1 MDNVDYTFI
10 FRDIAAAGSLVQFFD
25 HCSRRR
31 RDLRLSINDDQL
43 LRATGHPMPSILA
56 DIVDLAGAV
65 YVADRLSLQRTP
77 RRVRLEVALPVRHP
91 DVLGSAEMQA
101 LLRESLY
108 WFTGRHW
115 LFDFLPRQ
123 AVGRLSE
130 LQRSLP
136 HIMSAPATEV
146 ALWSGGLD
154 ALVGLIGRTLANPTA
169 MAHLALFGT
178 GANGAI
184 FWTQRDL
191 VDRLGQVLPGQRKL
205 IQLPIRLTGLDGLA
219 TNGRARARG
228 FVFLLLGAVCA
239 AMEGQA
245 ILHLYENGVG
255 AVNLPFRVASIG
267 LAHTRSVHPRS
278 LLLIG
283 GLMSRLLGRPFR
295 YENPFLFATK
305 VQMCRALV
313 TARMTEL
320 VPFTISC
327 DRRHRQAPHQCGY
340 CSSCLLRRQAL
351 TVAGIPDRTDYR
363 LFSPARRLRPSD
375 SDHLRAMLD
384 QVDSLDQCLRQP
396 NPWSALA
403 DQFLPLVDIVDWVG
417 EHDGQAAAAQTQQN
431 LVSLY
436 RRYVLEWE
444 MARPS
449 LSDRLLTD
457 HVHPTAA

>member
-1 MDNVDYTFI
+1 MDSVDYTFI
-10 FRDIAAAGSLVQFFD
+10 FHAITATGGLVQFTD
-25 HCSRRR
+25 HRSRQR
-31 RDLRLSINDDQL
+31 RDLRLAMNDDHL
-43 LRATGHPMPSILA
+43 ILATGRPMLSILA

-91 DVLGSAEMQA
+91 DVLGSAAVQA
-101 LLRESLY
+101 LLREILFWY
-108 WFTGRHW
+108 TGRHW
-115 LFDFLPRQ
+115 RFDFLPRR
-123 AVGRLSE
+123 AVGRRAE
-130 LQRSLP
+130 LQRPLP

-154 ALVGLIGRTLANPTA
+154 ALAGQIGRALANPTA
-169 MAHLALFGT
+169 MAHPALFGT

-184 FWTQRDL
+184 FRTQRDL
-191 VDRLGQVLPGQRKL
+191 VDRLEQMLPGQRKL
-205 IQLPIRLTGLDGLA
+205 IQLPIRLTGVDGLP

-228 FVFLLLGAVCA
+228 CVSLLLGAVCA
-239 AMEGQA
+239 VMEGQA
-245 ILHLYENGVG
+245 VLHLYENGVG
-255 AVNLPFRVASIG
+255 AVNLPLRAASIG
-267 LAHTRSVHPRS
+267 LAHARSVHPRS

-283 GLMSRLLGRPFR
+283 RLMSGLLGRPFR

-305 VQMCRALV
+305 AQMCRALV
-313 TARMTEL
+313 TAGATEL
-320 VPFTISC
+320 VPFTVSC

-363 LFSPARRLRPSD
+363 LFTPARRPRPSD
-375 SDHLRAMLD
+375 GDHLRAMLD
-384 QVDSLDQCLRQP
+384 QVDSLDRCLRQP
-396 NPWSALA
+396 DPWSASA
-403 DQFLPLVDIVDWVG
+403 DQFLPLVDIVDWIG
-417 EHDGQAAAAQTQQN
+417 EHDGQAAAARTQQD

-444 MARPS
+444 VARPS
-449 LSDRLLTD
+449 LGEKLLTD